1 MYGLLVVGHGALIP
15 NRVGPQQ
22 MSSGQFL
29 EGFQWLHVRTIL
41 RGLDVPVITTDLGL
55 ERVILKVKS
64 GWKQNFKLQDFV
76 WQ

>member
-1 MYGLLVVGHGALIP
+1 MVA
-15 NRVGPQQ
+15 RKDD
-22 MSSGQFL
+22 FK
-29 EGFQWLHVRTIL
+29 
-41 RGLDVPVITTDLGL
+41 GLDVPVITTDLGL